1 MMKKILFTV
10 ALCYMTCASVMLA
23 QDNTTTKAPRNMN
36 ARNMNAVPVQM
47 LADTTISNHI
57 GLSEAQMEQINVL
70 NKAYVEKVRTAMKS
84 RPDRGSKMDDKTR
97 ETFQKLAADSRNESL
112 KDLRKIMGD
121 DKYIEYLEKSL
132 DKAFLTMTTRHSGQ
146 GGLHGGIQGGG
157 PRNGQGGGPRAGQGS
172 LSSGRVA
179 KSPQNSVPV
188 SGVQS
193 K

>member
-1 MMKKILFTV
+1 MKKIFFTM
-10 ALCYMTCASVMLA
+10 ALCCMTCTSVMMA
-23 QDNTTTKAPRNMN
+23 QDNTQSKAPRNMN

-47 LADTTISNHI
+47 LADTTVSNHI
-57 GLSEAQMEQINVL
+57 GLSVEQMEQINVL

-97 ETFQKLAADSRNESL
+97 ETFQKLAADSRNEAL

-132 DKAFLTMTTRHSGQ
+132 DKAFLTMTSRHSGQ
-146 GGLHGGIQGGG
+146 GAPHGGIQGGG
-157 PRNGQGGGPRAGQGS
+157 PRSGQGGGPRVGQGNTGNS
-172 LSSGRVA
+172 RVA
-179 KSPQNSVPV
+179 KSPQNGAPV
-188 SGVQS
+188 SGLQP